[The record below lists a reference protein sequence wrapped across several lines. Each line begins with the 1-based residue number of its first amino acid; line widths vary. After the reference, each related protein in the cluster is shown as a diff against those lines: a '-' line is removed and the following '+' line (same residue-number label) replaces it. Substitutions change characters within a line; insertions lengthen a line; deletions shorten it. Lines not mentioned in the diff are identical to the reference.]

1 MHSITLQI
9 MMQVN
14 GGNILIKGELRMSMN
29 KWLFRLT
36 GFLVII
42 VGMITFSS
50 FHVFASV
57 NVVTQPIDSTKV
69 IEVELNDDY
78 FNPNVITIP
87 IEQSTTLLLKNKG
100 KSEHTFTV
108 KTLGIDVVVESG
120 KEKNIT
126 VKPTSAGTYELIC
139 RYHLLKGME
148 GKVIV
153 K

>member
-1 MHSITLQI
+1 
-9 MMQVN
+9 
-14 GGNILIKGELRMSMN
+14 MSMN
-29 KWLFRLT
+29 RRLFRFISLLMMVVWWMT
-36 GFLVII
+36 LG
-42 VGMITFSS
+42 S

-57 NVVTQPIDSTKV
+57 NGVTQHIDSTQV

-78 FNPNVITIP
+78 FHPNVITIP
-87 IEQSTTLLLKNKG
+87 IEESTTLLLKNKG
-100 KSEHTFTV
+100 KNEHTFTV
-108 KTLGIDVVVESG
+108 KKLGIDVVVEPG

-126 VKPTSAGTYELIC
+126 VKPKNTGTYELIC

>member
-1 MHSITLQI
+1 MSI
-9 MMQVN
+9 
-14 GGNILIKGELRMSMN
+14 N
-29 KWLFRLT
+29 KWLFRFI
-36 GFLVII
+36 GFLVML
-42 VGMITFSS
+42 VVITTLNSLNA
-50 FHVFASV
+50 FASV
-57 NVVTQPIDSTKV
+57 NTLAQPIASAKV

-87 IEQSTTLLLKNKG
+87 INESTTLLLKNKG
-100 KSEHTFTV
+100 KSEHTFTI
-108 KTLGIDVVVESG
+108 KKLGIDVVVESG

-126 VKPTSAGTYELIC
+126 VKPNSAGTYELIC

>member
-1 MHSITLQI
+1 

-14 GGNILIKGELRMSMN
+14 GGNIITKGELRMSMN
-29 KWLFRLT
+29 KWLFRFT
-36 GFLVII
+36 SFLMMI

-50 FHVFASV
+50 LHTFASV
-57 NVVTQPIDSTKV
+57 NVVTQPTDSTKV

-78 FNPNVITIP
+78 FNPNIITIP
-87 IEQSTTLLLKNKG
+87 IEESTTLLLKNKG
-100 KSEHTFTV
+100 KNEHTFTV
-108 KTLGIDVVVESG
+108 KKLGIDVVIEPG
-120 KEKNIT
+120 KEKSIAVNPKNT
-126 VKPTSAGTYELIC
+126 GTYELIC

>member
-1 MHSITLQI
+1 

-14 GGNILIKGELRMSMN
+14 GRKVLRKGELQMSMN
-29 KWLFRLT
+29 KWLFQLI
-36 GFLVII
+36 GSLAII
-42 VGMITFSS
+42 AGMITLGS
-50 FHVFASV
+50 FNVFASA
-57 NVVTQPIDSTKV
+57 NVVTQP

-87 IEQSTTLLLKNKG
+87 IEETTTLLLKNKG
-100 KSEHTFTV
+100 KNEHTFTV
-108 KTLGIDVVVESG
+108 KKLGLDVVVESG
-120 KEKNIT
+120 KEKSIT
-126 VKPTSAGTYELIC
+126 VKPKNTGTYELIC